1 MSAIMLAATLIFADP
16 GPVRVQWVMY
26 TAPAWCNPC
35 VEAEA
40 DFVPWLK
47 KSGWRVGHAATD
59 HVRLIDIDC
68 EVEAAKAAEINGVPT
83 FVLLVDGK
91 EKRRFIRYPGREF
104 MAREYL
110 RHYERLK

>member
-1 MSAIMLAATLIFADP
+1 MIALLLAAALTAEPLP
-16 GPVRVQWVMY
+16 PRVCWVVY
-26 TAPAWCNPC
+26 TAEWCMPC
-35 VEAEA
+35 TEAKS
-40 DFVPWLK
+40 DFGEWLR

>member
-1 MSAIMLAATLIFADP
+1 MLAATLIFADP
-16 GPVRVQWVMY
+16 GPTPPRVVWTVY
-26 TAPAWCNPC
+26 TAPAWCLPC
-35 VEAEA
+35 REAEA
-40 DFVPWLK
+40 DFKPWFTK
-47 KSGWRVGHAATD
+47 AGWRVGHEATD
-59 HVRLIDIDC
+59 HIRLIDIDC
-68 EVEAAKAAEINGVPT
+68 ETEAAANAKIESVPT